1 MTHRNL
7 KKLVSTLSFLAL
19 IAVLVVPAGAAD
31 FSKFVRA
38 DKAISGEYI
47 VVFDTAPRA
56 ARLPQKEL
64 DATKP
69 SVGKRIDVHT
79 KAQDITKRHGGEVA
93 EVWQDALE
101 GMLLKG
107 LNEQAA
113 RAIAERGD
121 VRWVEENGVVSINAV
136 QNNPPSWGLDRI
148 DQRALPLDNA
158 YNYFWG
164 SGVHAYVIDT
174 TILASHQDF
183 GGRASV
189 DFGPLVACHGHGT
202 HVAGTIG
209 GRTYG
214 VAKKAYLHGV
224 GVLNC
229 SGSGTTAGVIA
240 GVNWVTA
247 NFIPPA
253 VANMSLGG
261 GFSASLNAA
270 VDGSV
275 AAGVFYAVAAG
286 NNSADACNFSPAS
299 AANACTVGAT
309 DINDNEASFS
319 NFGSCVDIYGPG
331 VSITSTWHTSTTAT
345 ATISGTSMA
354 APHVAGVALLYLD
367 ANPTWGPKHVKRA
380 LNAYATCGV
389 IGGLTGTSPN
399 LLLHSLETVDPN
411 CP

>member
-1 MTHRNL
+1 MTQHNL
-7 KKLVSTLSFLAL
+7 KKLLHTSLFLVLITLLVTPVS
-19 IAVLVVPAGAAD
+19 AAD
-31 FSKFVRA
+31 FAKFVRA
-38 DKAISGEYI
+38 DEAISGEYI

-56 ARLPQKEL
+56 SRLPQKEL

-69 SVGKRIDVHT
+69 TVGKRIDVHA
-79 KAQDITKRHGGEVA
+79 KAQGIAKAHGGEVA
-93 EVWQDALE
+93 VVWEDALE

-107 LNEQAA
+107 LSESAA
-113 RAIAERGD
+113 RAIAKRSD

-136 QNNPPSWGLDRI
+136 QANPPSWGLDRI

-158 YNYFWG
+158 YTYFWG
-164 SGVHAYVIDT
+164 SGVHGYVIDT

-189 DFGPLVACHGHGT
+189 DYGPLVACHGHGT

-209 GRTYG
+209 GRAHG
-214 VAKKAYLHGV
+214 VAKKAYIHGV
-224 GVLNC
+224 GVLDC
-229 SGSGTTAGVIA
+229 AGSGTTAGVIA
-240 GVNWVTA
+240 GINWVTA

-286 NNSADACNFSPAS
+286 NNAADACNFSPAS
-299 AANACTVGAT
+299 AAGACSVGAT
-309 DINDNEASFS
+309 DSADNGASFS
-319 NFGSCVDIYGPG
+319 NFGSCVDIYAPG
-331 VSITSTWHTSTTAT
+331 VSITSTWHTSNTAT

-354 APHVAGVALLYLD
+354 SPHVAGVALLYLD
-367 ANPTWGPKHVKRA
+367 AHPTWTPKHVKRA
-380 LNAYATCGV
+380 LNAYGTCGV
-389 IGGLTGTSPN
+389 ITGIPATSPN
-399 LLLHSLETVDPN
+399 LLLHSLETIDPN